1 MRSWCTLL
9 CFAIFERTDME
20 INILIMFPIIIVSCQ
35 LTHFHMREW
44 NSQTLMV
51 MALIV
56 LLDVIPTV
64 THTPLTYKLCQ
75 ITQ

>member
-1 MRSWCTLL
+1 
-9 CFAIFERTDME
+9 
-20 INILIMFPIIIVSCQ
+20 
-35 LTHFHMREW
+35 MREW

-64 THTPLTYKLCQ
+64 THIPLTYKLCQ
-75 ITQ
+75 ITLYIFPSIPCENKEDLDSQIIIMHL